1 MKKKLKEFLTYPACW
16 GMDLESWYKSIWLG
30 WWLITWRSEWDNGEQ
45 DFVPKDISI
54 SFMPS
59 P

>member
-1 MKKKLKEFLTYPACW
+1 MKRLKEFLTYPTGW
-16 GMDLESWYKSIWLG
+16 GMDLDSYYKSIWLG
-30 WWLITWRSEWDNGEQ
+30 WWLITWRSEWDNATQ
-45 DFVPKDISI
+45 DFLPKDISV